1 MRTMNTMNTVDLD
14 EKRVENAA
22 LHGIS
27 MMDDFWKLSKAE
39 IAAKVANLTTPD
51 LIDLML
57 FITQMAADNQPD
69 NSDEQRKAIFM
80 HILSIDAALGVG
92 GLPKG
97 RIIEIYGPE
106 SSGKTT
112 IALHAAASCQK
123 IGGTVAFIDAEHAM
137 DPKYAEK
144 IGVDLNEIYVSQP
157 DNGEQALDIAEALIR
172 SGAIDMVIIDSVAA
186 LVPKAEIE
194 GDMGD
199 SHVGL
204 QARLMS
210 QALRK
215 LTAVISNTSCVVIF
229 INQLREKV
237 GVMYGNP
244 ETTTGGKALKFYATI
259 RIDVRKTEPIKNG
272 KEIIGNRTKI
282 KIVKNKVAPPF
293 KTVVVDMLY
302 GEGISRIGDMLDIA
316 VNMDI
321 IKKAGSFYSLTP
333 EHFGCEDRIGQGRD
347 NARQYLVQNPDL
359 ADKVSDL
366 KTGLVVTLRNG
377 YQYIVMRDFY
387 DATGKSEDLLWSKNG
402 CIPLS
407 KFTSEMNFVDGAGD
421 SPYDIYEVYLS
432 EGLSDFYLK
441 REYGGKILWRNEP
454 LSTTYRRWIMDV
466 PPCTYTGEAH
476 PLLPELTRPTWVPEK
491 VYASFLRNNG
501 SGRPH
506 PSSLV

>member
-1 MRTMNTMNTVDLD
+1 M
-14 EKRVENAA
+14 
-22 LHGIS
+22 
-27 MMDDFWKLSKAE
+27 
-39 IAAKVANLTTPD
+39 AAKKEKNTKSAVTKVTDTEA
-51 LIDLML
+51 
-57 FITQMAADNQPD
+57 
-69 NSDEQRKAIFM
+69 RKEALDTALKGIRKDFGEGSIM
-80 HILSIDAALGVG
+80 KLGENKRTKVDVYPTGILSIDAALGVG

-97 RIIEIYGPE
+97 RIVEIYGPE

-123 IGGTVAFIDAEHAM
+123 LGGTVAFIDAEHAM
-137 DPKYAEK
+137 DPKYAER

-157 DNGEQALDIAEALIR
+157 DSGEQALDIAEALIR
-172 SGAIDMVIIDSVAA
+172 SGAIDMVVIDSVAA

-237 GVMYGNP
+237 GVLYGNP

-259 RIDVRKTEPIKNG
+259 RIDVRKAEPIKNG
-272 KEIIGNRTKI
+272 KELVGNRTKI

-293 KTVVVDMLY
+293 KSVVVDMMY

-316 VNMDI
+316 VNLDI
-321 IKKAGSFYSLTP
+321 IKKSGSFYSLNP

-359 ADKVSDL
+359 ADKVEAAIREQMAKGNEVSNG
-366 KTGLVVTLRNG
+366 KVVSSG
-377 YQYIVMRDFY
+377 SS
-387 DATGKSEDLLWSKNG
+387 AS
-402 CIPLS
+402 
-407 KFTSEMNFVDGAGD
+407 AGD
-421 SPYDIYEVYLS
+421 PVDLDDDDDQGEFVVDETPGSSASAASAGTTTTAESGNQSNEDDDKTDWDE
-432 EGLSDFYLK
+432 ELK
-441 REYGGKILWRNEP
+441 N
-454 LSTTYRRWIMDV
+454 V
-466 PPCTYTGEAH
+466 
-476 PLLPELTRPTWVPEK
+476 
-491 VYASFLRNNG
+491 
-501 SGRPH
+501 
-506 PSSLV
+506 

>member
-1 MRTMNTMNTVDLD
+1 MAGKKEKNTKGTVTKVTDSEARKEALITALKGIRKD
-14 EKRVENAA
+14 FGEGSIMKLGENK
-22 LHGIS
+22 HT
-27 MMDDFWKLSKAE
+27 
-39 IAAKVANLTTPD
+39 KVDVFPTG
-51 LIDLML
+51 
-57 FITQMAADNQPD
+57 
-69 NSDEQRKAIFM
+69 
-80 HILSIDAALGVG
+80 ILSIDAALGVG

-347 NARQYLVQNPDL
+347 NTRQYLVQNPDL
-359 ADKVSDL
+359 ADKVEAAIREEMARGNEVSNG
-366 KTGLVVTLRNG
+366 KVVSSG
-377 YQYIVMRDFY
+377 SS
-387 DATGKSEDLLWSKNG
+387 AS
-402 CIPLS
+402 
-407 KFTSEMNFVDGAGD
+407 AGD
-421 SPYDIYEVYLS
+421 PVDLDDDDDQGEFVVDETPGSSASAASAGTATTAESGDQSNEDDDKTDWD
-432 EGLSDFYLK
+432 EELK
-441 REYGGKILWRNEP
+441 N
-454 LSTTYRRWIMDV
+454 V
-466 PPCTYTGEAH
+466 
-476 PLLPELTRPTWVPEK
+476 
-491 VYASFLRNNG
+491 
-501 SGRPH
+501 
-506 PSSLV
+506 